1 MEVFSLVAQVLGT
14 TRSDSVTG
22 DGVGFTAQTST
33 GPQSARSLR
42 QAIEIVRR
50 DLGPFLQRAERSGV
64 PWGLRVSV
72 GAVSAVYGE
81 FPGFPGSPSAVDRSS
96 PVVRIRSQW
105 HDGQGPLAA
114 LENALRIVEAYA
126 GRRAAA

>member
-1 MEVFSLVAQVLGT
+1 
-14 TRSDSVTG
+14 
-22 DGVGFTAQTST
+22 
-33 GPQSARSLR
+33 
-42 QAIEIVRR
+42 
-50 DLGPFLQRAERSGV
+50 V